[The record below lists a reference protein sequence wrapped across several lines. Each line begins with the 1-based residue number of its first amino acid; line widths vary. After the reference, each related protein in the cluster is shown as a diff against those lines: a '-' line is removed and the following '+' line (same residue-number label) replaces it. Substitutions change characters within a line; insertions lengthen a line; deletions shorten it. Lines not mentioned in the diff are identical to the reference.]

1 MHQCTIDRVCAWS
14 EISYY
19 NNQFG
24 GDENHRESIV
34 LHISAQYLVLVTSAQ
49 SPSSGKLEIAYFLL
63 NLS

>member
-34 LHISAQYLVLVTSAQ
+34 LHTSAQYLVLVTSAQ
-49 SPSSGKLEIAYFLL
+49 SP
-63 NLS
+63 